1 MIHVNPATMSTLWA
15 SNTSGFVVAAD
26 RSELLRQIGRRAAE
40 RLFFCRN
47 DVRRAL
53 MELLEKHFP
62 GAARTWR
69 APPGI
74 CKHHG
79 TGRNHG
85 WTIFLWANGR
95 SLGCSLTA
103 GLPKSS
109 SQLSTIW
116 LFNSSPWKDPPC
128 Y

>member
-69 APPGI
+69 APPASIMGLE
-74 CKHHG
+74 G
-79 TGRNHG
+79 TMVGPFSCGRMG
-85 WTIFLWANGR
+85 
-95 SLGCSLTA
+95 
-103 GLPKSS
+103 
-109 SQLSTIW
+109 
-116 LFNSSPWKDPPC
+116 DP
-128 Y
+128 

>member
-15 SNTSGFVVAAD
+15 SNTSGFVVAAE

-62 GAARTWR
+62 GEARTWR

-79 TGRNHG
+79 TGRSHG
-85 WTIFLWANGR
+85 WSIFL
-95 SLGCSLTA
+95 
-103 GLPKSS
+103 
-109 SQLSTIW
+109 
-116 LFNSSPWKDPPC
+116 
-128 Y
+128 